1 MEELNSKLIP
11 SKLKTNTMRKFTFIL
26 SILFFSITI
35 HAQTWNGI
43 GVQVPTFRYGEVLIG
58 TDEIPTSEMLGNED
72 ITNYKLFVCG
82 GILAEEWLVPN
93 ATWCDY
99 VFKPTYYLTPLSKV
113 EQHIQ
118 EKGHLHKTP
127 SATEIESKG
136 LKMQEITINQQEKI
150 EELFLHLIA
159 MEKRME
165 QLEVEN
171 RELKME
177 IKELKNQ

>member
-1 MEELNSKLIP
+1 
-11 SKLKTNTMRKFTFIL
+11 MRKFTFTL
-26 SILFFSITI
+26 SILFFSITTQ
-35 HAQTWNGI
+35 AQTWNGI

-58 TDEIPTSEMLGNED
+58 TDKIPMREMLGNED

-99 VFKPTYYLTPLSKV
+99 VFKPTYYLTPLSEV

-127 SATEIESKG
+127 SAAEIESKG

-150 EELFLHLIA
+150 EEIFLHLIE
-159 MEKRME
+159 MNE
-165 QLEVEN
+165 
-171 RELKME
+171 ELKS
-177 IKELKNQ
+177 LKAENEALKAEVKALK

>member
-1 MEELNSKLIP
+1 
-11 SKLKTNTMRKFTFIL
+11 MRKFTFIL
-26 SILFFSITI
+26 SIFFFSITSQ
-35 HAQTWNGI
+35 AQTWNGI
-43 GVQVPTFRYGEVLIG
+43 GVQVPTFRYGKVLIG

-99 VFKPTYYLTPLSKV
+99 VFQPSYYLTPLPEV

-118 EKGHLHKTP
+118 DKGHLHKTP
-127 SATEIESKG
+127 SAAEIESKG

-150 EELFLHLIA
+150 EELFLHLIE
-159 MEKRME
+159 MEKRMKELEREIE
-165 QLEVEN
+165 QL
-171 RELKME
+171 RGQK
-177 IKELKNQ
+177 QDSQD

>member
-1 MEELNSKLIP
+1 
-11 SKLKTNTMRKFTFIL
+11 MRKFTFIL
-26 SILFFSITI
+26 SIFFFSITTQ
-35 HAQTWNGI
+35 AQTWNGI
-43 GVQVPTFRYGEVLIG
+43 GVHVPTFRYGEVLIG
-58 TDEIPTSEMLGNED
+58 TDKIPTSEMLGNED

-99 VFKPTYYLTPLSKV
+99 VFKPSYYLTPLSEV

-127 SATEIESKG
+127 SAIEIESKG

-150 EELFLHLIA
+150 EELFLHLIE
-159 MEKRME
+159 MEKRMKE
-165 QLEVEN
+165 LEMENGKLKVEVE
-171 RELKME
+171 
-177 IKELKNQ
+177 ELKNQ